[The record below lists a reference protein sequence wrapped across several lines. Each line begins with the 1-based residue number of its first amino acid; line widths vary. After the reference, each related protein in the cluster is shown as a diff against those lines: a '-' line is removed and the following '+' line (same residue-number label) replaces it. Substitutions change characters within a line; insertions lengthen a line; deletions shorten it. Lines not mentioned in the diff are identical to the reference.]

1 MLTDNELKA
10 LQSLKGLISEK
21 YKLLEFVVY
30 GSKASGTDTVESDI
44 DLMIELEDE
53 ILNAR
58 WDIYKI
64 TADVNI
70 EYGCVISP
78 VLFSRKEIEDGP
90 LGESPIYKR
99 IAEEGV
105 SV

>member
-10 LQSLKGLISEK
+10 LQSLKGLISKK
-21 YKLLEFVVY
+21 YNLLEFMVY
-30 GSKASGTDTVESDI
+30 GSKVSDTDTVESDI
-44 DLMIELEDE
+44 DLMIELEEE
-53 ILNAR
+53 ISNAR

-64 TADVNI
+64 VADVNI
-70 EYGCVISP
+70 DYGCVISP
-78 VLFSRKEIEDGP
+78 VLFSRKDIEDGP

-105 SV
+105 TI

>member
-10 LQSLKGLISEK
+10 LQSLKGLISKK
-21 YKLLEFVVY
+21 YNLLEFVVY
-30 GSKASGTDTVESDI
+30 GSKASDTDTAESDI
-44 DLMIELEDE
+44 DLMIELEE
-53 ILNAR
+53 EVSNAR

-70 EYGCVISP
+70 GYGCVISP
-78 VLFSRKEIEDGP
+78 VLFSRKDIEDGP
-90 LGESPIYKR
+90 LGESPIYKW